1 MKQNVKIQ
9 DLIIITLGLK
19 KLEVAMEHAAVE
31 DYVKIPKQEY
41 NLLKEVYRTVK
52 RQAFLVRIDEA
63 ERNLA
68 AGKTKSM
75 TVDDIIASGDLR
87 LIG

>member
-1 MKQNVKIQ
+1 
-9 DLIIITLGLK
+9 
-19 KLEVAMEHAAVE
+19 MEHAAVE

-52 RQAFLVRIDEA
+52 RQAFLVRLDES

-68 AGKTKSM
+68 AGKTKAIS
-75 TVDDIIASGDLR
+75 VDDFIRETQFPKTMRSG
-87 LIG
+87 IGKL

>member
-1 MKQNVKIQ
+1 VRSFYEFL
-9 DLIIITLGLK
+9 LIFISEIK
-19 KLEVAMEHAAVE
+19 KLEVVMERAAVE

-75 TVDDIIASGDLR
+75 TVDDFIAST
-87 LIG
+87 

>member
-1 MKQNVKIQ
+1 
-9 DLIIITLGLK
+9 
-19 KLEVAMEHAAVE
+19 MEHTALK

-52 RQAFLVRIDEA
+52 RQALIVRIDEA

-68 AGKTKSM
+68 AGKTKAIS
-75 TVDDIIASGDLR
+75 VDDVIAS
-87 LIG
+87 I

>member
-1 MKQNVKIQ
+1 
-9 DLIIITLGLK
+9 
-19 KLEVAMEHAAVE
+19 MEHTAVE

-63 ERNLA
+63 ERHLA

-75 TVDDIIASGDLR
+75 TVDDFITSV
-87 LIG
+87 

>member
-1 MKQNVKIQ
+1 
-9 DLIIITLGLK
+9 
-19 KLEVAMEHAAVE
+19 MEHAALK

-52 RQAFLVRIDEA
+52 RQALIVRIDEA

-68 AGKTKSM
+68 AGKTKAIS
-75 TVDDIIASGDLR
+75 VDDVIAS
-87 LIG
+87 I

>member
-1 MKQNVKIQ
+1 
-9 DLIIITLGLK
+9 
-19 KLEVAMEHAAVE
+19 MEHSSAE

-52 RQAFLVRIDEA
+52 RQAFLVRINEA

-68 AGKTKSM
+68 KGKTKSM
-75 TVDDIIASGDLR
+75 TVDDVIHSI
-87 LIG
+87 

>member
-1 MKQNVKIQ
+1 
-9 DLIIITLGLK
+9 
-19 KLEVAMEHAAVE
+19 MEHTAVK

-52 RQAFLVRIDEA
+52 RQAFLVRLDEA

-68 AGKTKSM
+68 TGKTKAKFPFGILS
-75 TVDDIIASGDLR
+75 TAV
-87 LIG
+87 

>member
-1 MKQNVKIQ
+1 
-9 DLIIITLGLK
+9 
-19 KLEVAMEHAAVE
+19 MEHAAAE
-31 DYVKIPKQEY
+31 EYVKIPKQEY

-68 AGKTKSM
+68 AMKNKTM
-75 TVDDIIASGDLR
+75 TVDDFIASV
-87 LIG
+87 

>member
-1 MKQNVKIQ
+1 MNTGLHFHEAMPAPHLL
-9 DLIIITLGLK
+9 DLSGLK

-75 TVDDIIASGDLR
+75 TVEDFIASV
-87 LIG
+87 